1 MSHVICAIIGDQ
13 MRDFNRR
20 TVGFVPLICPLKGE
34 PVAASFALVEKWTP
48 NAYKSY
54 HTTIKISHLIPNDDT
69 YNVAQP

>member
-1 MSHVICAIIGDQ
+1 
-13 MRDFNRR
+13 MRGFNRR
-20 TVGFVPLICPLKGE
+20 TIGFVPVTCQLKGE

-54 HTTIKISHLIPNDDT
+54 HTTIKTSHLIPNDDI